1 MHAEARHFMDWV
13 RLALPQ
19 CFAAGSRALDVGGG
33 DINGNNRA
41 YFEGCEYVAN
51 DVMAGP
57 NVDLVCA
64 TAELAFPDGHFD
76 TIVSTECFEHDM
88 HYEASLRN
96 ILRMLR
102 PGGLFAF
109 TCATTGRP
117 EHGTLRTSGQDSF
130 TTQLGGAWSAYY
142 KNLTEADVAA
152 ALGGLP
158 QAFAA
163 HAAYV
168 NHQSH
173 DLYFLGIKAPVAA
186 RDTPCRAVALPAFA
200 FAE

>member
-1 MHAEARHFMDWV
+1 MDWV

-19 CFAAGSRALDVGGG
+19 FFAAGNRALDVGGG

-57 NVDLVCA
+57 NVDLVCT

-117 EHGTLRTSGQDSF
+117 EHGTLRTSVEDSF
-130 TTQLGGAWSAYY
+130 TTQLGGAWVDYY
-142 KNLTEADVAA
+142 KNLTETDVAA
-152 ALGGLP
+152 ALGGL

-168 NHQSH
+168 NHHSY
-173 DLYFLGIKAPVAA
+173 DLYFIGIKA
-186 RDTPCRAVALPAFA
+186 PCRAVALPAYTMS
-200 FAE
+200 E